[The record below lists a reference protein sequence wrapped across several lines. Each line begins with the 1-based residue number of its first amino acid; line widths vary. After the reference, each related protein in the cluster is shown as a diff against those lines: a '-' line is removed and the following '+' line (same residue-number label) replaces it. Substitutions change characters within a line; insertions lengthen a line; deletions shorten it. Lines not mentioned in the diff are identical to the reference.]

1 MNMGQGEASGMGNK
15 PFAQNPMMNQ
25 RGGSFN
31 GEYRGN
37 SRGGGYNPRGRGDF
51 RGNTRGGN
59 RGRGGFNMY
68 GQGGLDMQM
77 AMNNPQIMQNIMMM
91 QAMNMQNMNLMQ
103 GGNKRGGYGGNNMM
117 NNMNQGGPQNMMG
130 FNNNAQFG
138 GNFNAN
144 SNFNAMQGADGLQQN
159 FKNMPNFAGGYQNPQ
174 QMMPNN
180 NMMATNQPN
189 SMMQPKANTPQ
200 VPSQQ
205 SGDVEWTPDL
215 IAQNLE
221 AFDKQSGEFKR
232 NTLGRFMYNK
242 IPEVYA
248 KIKEDESLIGKV
260 TAILIDFETFELKE
274 IVDLLRNNELLL
286 ENIEDAINLIK
297 ENK

>member
-1 MNMGQGEASGMGNK
+1 MQKMNMGQGEANSMGNK
-15 PFAQNPMMNQ
+15 PFAPNPMMNQ
-25 RGGSFN
+25 RGGFN
-31 GEYRGN
+31 PEYRGN
-37 SRGGGYNPRGRGDF
+37 SRGGYNPRGRGDF
-51 RGNTRGGN
+51 RGNSRGGN

-68 GQGGLDMQM
+68 GQGNLDMQM

-103 GGNKRGGYGGNNMM
+103 GGNQRGGYQGKNMM
-117 NNMNQGGPQNMMG
+117 NNMNQSPQNMMG

-138 GNFNAN
+138 GNMNAN
-144 SNFNAMQGADGLQQN
+144 SNFNAMQGGDNQQQN
-159 FKNMPNFAGGYQNPQ
+159 FKNMPNMYGGAQNPNM
-174 QMMPNN
+174 MMPNN
-180 NMMATNQPN
+180 NMMATPQSNN
-189 SMMQPKANTPQ
+189 MMQPKANTTQAPN
-200 VPSQQ
+200 QQ
-205 SGDVEWTPDL
+205 SGDVDWTPDL

-221 AFDKQSGEFKR
+221 AFDKLPNEFKR

-242 IPEVYA
+242 IPEVYP